1 MKKQM
6 SGTIEELPSGRF
18 RLRLRIGG
26 RYQSAGTYETHKEAQ
41 ATLTA
46 LQGNYRP
53 PSGQSVAII
62 GEEVL
67 DYREKVR
74 KVRSI
79 DNERLIWKNHVASA
93 TWYRQPIEKV
103 TRRDVRVHF
112 EAKLAAGDSM
122 HVVGPALR
130 LLRAAFREAVDR
142 EIISVNPIPARDFKI
157 QAPVSKEAARSADE
171 EWTFLDQREQ
181 VALLGCEAIPLDRR
195 IVYAVALYTGARLSE
210 LKAVQWQ
217 DLSLDDEVPSWRL
230 CRGQHG
236 PTKNGRVRDFPLLML
251 DPTPG
256 IPADLSNAVTAL
268 RYWRSISK
276 LGTKPTDLVFPGRGG
291 SQRHAKNSF
300 GWRDRP
306 RGKGAERVLKL
317 GSKSLAL
324 GVDRKAGFHCL
335 RHSCA
340 SALISGL
347 WGRVWTKAEIQAWM
361 GWRSPSMVERY
372 AHLSG
377 ANLRKAALE
386 TTKSSHEVP
395 TNTKPPKPVD
405 TKSAYDSE
413 GLSGWAIA
421 GLNCGLPPCE
431 EGTLPLS

>member
-1 MKKQM
+1 MSM

-18 RLRLRIGG
+18 RLRLRIAGG
-26 RYQSAGTYETHKEAQ
+26 YQSGGMYETRAEAET
-41 ATLTA
+41 TLA
-46 LQGNYRP
+46 SLRERYRP
-53 PSGQSVAII
+53 PSEHSVASI
-62 GEEVL
+62 GAQVL
-67 DYREKVR
+67 DHRERVR
-74 KVRSI
+74 KIRTI
-79 DNERLIWKNHVASA
+79 DHERQMWRTHVTPAPFYNA
-93 TWYRQPIEKV
+93 PIETV
-103 TRRDVRVHF
+103 TRRDVRMYL
-112 EAKLAAGDSM
+112 EGKLAHGDSM
-122 HVVGPALR
+122 SVVNPALR
-130 LLRAAFREAVDR
+130 LLRATFRDAV
-142 EIISVNPIPARDFKI
+142 EQGIIDVNPIPARDFTVR
-157 QAPVSKEAARSADE
+157 PPPSKGAARSSDE
-171 EWTFLDQREQ
+171 DWTFLDEREQ
-181 VALLGCEAIPLDRR
+181 TALLSCEDIPIDRR

-217 DLSLDDEVPSWRL
+217 DIDLDGEVPAWRL

-236 PTKNGRVRDFPLLML
+236 TTKNGFVREFPFLTLG
-251 DPTPG
+251 PRPG
-256 IPADLSNAVTAL
+256 IPPELVNATTAL
-268 RYWRSISK
+268 RHWRSISK

-300 GWRDRP
+300 GWPDRA
-306 RGKGAERVLKL
+306 RGKGAARTVKL

-405 TKSAYDSE
+405 TKSVYDSE